1 MKLKTV
7 YLVMAVLG
15 AAVPMSFF
23 VAFGAENGI
32 SLTSFIAALFANS
45 AAGGF
50 TADLLIT
57 SLVFWIYLWS
67 QRGKGPKA
75 WPFIVI
81 NLGIG
86 LSCAFPAYL
95 WAAMNNHSDGVVR

>member
-32 SLTSFIAALFANS
+32 SLTNSIAALFANS

-75 WPFIVI
+75 WPFIVS
-81 NLGIG
+81 NLSIG
-86 LSCAFPAYL
+86 LSCAVLAYL
-95 WAAMNNHSDGVVR
+95 LASMQDLRYEVVR